1 MKELRD
7 AEASYRR
14 GYHQGA
20 ADALDAVERLG
31 RLPSTV
37 IRLREWVGVTLH
49 RWRYHDRPDDRT
61 VQPPQPSADGAPRR
75 PQGADWRG

>member
-31 RLPSTV
+31 RSPSTM
-37 IRLREWVGVTLH
+37 IKLREWVDVVLH
-49 RWRYHDRPDDRT
+49 RWRHYDRPQDRT
-61 VQPPQPSADGAPRR
+61 VQPPQPLSNSTLQDY
-75 PQGADWRG
+75 QGTDWRG